1 MDKLEI
7 DEVAS
12 GIPQPKSPHMDV
24 NINDV
29 EKIVTTFV
37 SQQSPDFKH
46 AWKHGS
52 LIGKDVVSS
61 HKKILENVMY
71 LILDD
76 IKEHGEDLQ
85 HANYIYEQT
94 IAAIRNM
101 VDIFSTTG
109 MDVNDSKRVVIKI
122 LGYIFS
128 LHLMQ
133 RET

>member
-1 MDKLEI
+1 MDKLKI
-7 DEVAS
+7 DEVPS
-12 GIPQPKSPHMDV
+12 GIPQPTSPHIDV
-24 NINDV
+24 STSDV
-29 EKIVTTFV
+29 EKIMAAFV
-37 SQQSPDFKH
+37 SQQPPDFKH
-46 AWKHGS
+46 AWRHGS

-94 IAAIRNM
+94 TSAIRNM

-109 MDVNDSKRVVIKI
+109 MDVNDSKRVVIKV

-133 RET
+133 KET